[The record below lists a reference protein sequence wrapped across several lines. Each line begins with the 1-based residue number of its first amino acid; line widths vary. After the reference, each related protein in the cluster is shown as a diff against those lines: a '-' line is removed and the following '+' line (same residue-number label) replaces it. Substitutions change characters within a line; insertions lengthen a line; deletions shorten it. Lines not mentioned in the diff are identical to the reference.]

1 MIAPDE
7 NNRIPREV
15 HSIHLIAICGTAMGA
30 LACALKEQGYR
41 VSGSD
46 QKVYPPMSDY
56 LRERGI
62 SITEGYA
69 AENLAGEPDLV
80 VVGNAV
86 SRDNPEVQGM
96 YDGKLAYC
104 SMPQAVNHFIGGDRQ
119 QLLVTGT
126 HGKTTTAA
134 LLTWLLFTA
143 RRDPTFMIGGI
154 LPDFQSNYR
163 LGQGDQIVIEG
174 DEYDTAFFD
183 KGPKFLHYRPRIA
196 ILTSVE
202 FDHADIYRDL
212 DHVKSAFRELL
223 GRLNSE
229 TLLLA
234 ADTDPNIDAVLESAA
249 CRVARYGYGAEAH
262 WRIADEAIEPPYT
275 AFSVFHDDTPLGR
288 FRTRLMGR
296 HNLTNL
302 LAAIAAAHDL
312 GIPMRPLIQG
322 AETFSGVR
330 RRQEVRGIVR
340 NITVLDDF
348 AHHPTAV
355 RETVAAVKPFYPDTR
370 LIAVFEPRTNT
381 SMRDVFQDV
390 YPQAFDAADIIC
402 IRKPPLLSKIPE
414 GQHFSAPQLVAD
426 LRARNKEAHYFETTD
441 AIIDFV
447 TTVAVSGDAVLIMSN
462 GGFDKIH
469 SRLLA
474 HLTQAESG

>member
-1 MIAPDE
+1 MFAPDE
-7 NNRIPREV
+7 NNRIPRKV
-15 HSIHLIAICGTAMGA
+15 RTIHLIAICGTAMGA
-30 LACALKEQGYR
+30 LACALEEQGYR

-62 SITEGYA
+62 DITEGYA
-69 AENLAGEPDLV
+69 ADNLAGDPDLV
-80 VVGNAV
+80 VVGNAI

-96 YDGKLAYC
+96 YDRKLAYC
-104 SMPQAVNHFIGGDRQ
+104 SMPQAVNHFIGGHKQ

-126 HGKTTTAA
+126 HGKTTTAS
-134 LLTWLLFTA
+134 LLTWLLHTA
-143 RRDPTFMIGGI
+143 GQDPTFMIGGI

-163 LGQGDQIVIEG
+163 LGRGGQIVIEG

-212 DHVKSAFRELL
+212 DHVKSAFRKLL
-223 GRLNSE
+223 GRLAPE

-234 ADTDPNIDAVLESAA
+234 ADADPNIDAVLESAT
-249 CRVARYGYGAEAH
+249 CRVARYGYSADAH
-262 WRIADEAIEPPYT
+262 WRIADEAIDPPFT
-275 AFSVFHDDTPLGR
+275 AFSVFHGDAPLGR
-288 FRTRLMGR
+288 FRTRMMGR
-296 HNLTNL
+296 HNQANL

-312 GIPMRPLIQG
+312 GLPAAPLIQG
-322 AETFSGVR
+322 AGTFSGVR

-340 NITVLDDF
+340 GITVLDDF

-381 SMRDVFQDV
+381 SMRDIFQDV
-390 YPQAFDAADIIC
+390 YPLAFDAADIVC

-426 LRARNKEAHYFETTD
+426 LKLRGKEAHYFETTG

-447 TTVAVSGDAVLIMSN
+447 VAGAAPGDVVLIMSN
-462 GGFDKIH
+462 GGFDNIH
-469 SRLLA
+469 TRLLA
-474 HLTQAESG
+474 RLKPPE

>member
-1 MIAPDE
+1 MTAPGA
-7 NNRIPREV
+7 NNRIPESV
-15 HSIHLIAICGTAMGA
+15 ATIHLTAICGTAMGA
-30 LACALKEQGYR
+30 LACALKEMGYQ
-41 VSGSD
+41 VTGSD

-56 LRERGI
+56 LRDRGI
-62 SITEGYA
+62 DITEGYRA
-69 AENLAGEPDLV
+69 ANLAHAPDLV
-80 VVGNAV
+80 VVGNAI

-96 YDGKLAYC
+96 YAAKLAYC
-104 SMPQAVNHFIGGDRQ
+104 SMPQAVNHFIGGDKS
-119 QLLVTGT
+119 QLLITGT
-126 HGKTTTAA
+126 HGKTTTAS
-134 LLTWLLFTA
+134 LLTWLLYTA
-143 RRDPTFMIGGI
+143 QQDPTFMIGGI

-163 LGQGDQIVIEG
+163 LGNGGHIVIEG

-196 ILTSVE
+196 VLTSVE

-212 DHVKSAFRELL
+212 DHVKSAFCELL
-223 GRLNSE
+223 RGLDSD

-234 ADTDPNIDAVLESAA
+234 ADDDPNIDAVLPSAQ
-249 CRVARYGYGAEAH
+249 CRVARYGFGETSP
-262 WRIADEAIEPPYT
+262 WRIAQPAIEPPYT
-275 AFSVFHDDTPLGR
+275 AFSVIHNDVDCGR

-296 HNLTNL
+296 HNLSNL
-302 LAAIAAAHDL
+302 LAAIAAAMEL
-312 GIPMRPLIQG
+312 GVSPDPLIAG

-340 NITVLDDF
+340 DITVLDDF

-381 SMRDVFQDV
+381 SMRDIFQDV
-390 YPQAFDAADIIC
+390 YPTVFDGADLIC

-414 GQHFSAPQLVAD
+414 GQHFSATQLVED
-426 LRARNKEAHYFETTD
+426 LNMRGKNAHYFETTD

-447 TTVAVSGDAVLIMSN
+447 AAEAAPGDAILIMSN
-462 GGFDKIH
+462 GGFDNIH
-469 SRLLA
+469 ARLL
-474 HLTQAESG
+474 TQLNR

>member
-1 MIAPDE
+1 MIAPDA
-7 NNRIPREV
+7 NNRIPERV
-15 HSIHLIAICGTAMGA
+15 ATIHLIAICGTAMGA
-30 LACALKEQGYR
+30 LACALKELGYD

-62 SITEGYA
+62 IITEGYA
-69 AENLAGEPDLV
+69 TENLDHRPDLV
-80 VVGNAV
+80 VVGNAI

-96 YDGKLAYC
+96 YDLELAYC
-104 SMPQAVNHFIGGDRQ
+104 SMPQAVNHFIGANKQ

-126 HGKTTTAA
+126 HGKTTTASM
-134 LLTWLLFTA
+134 LTWLLYA
-143 RRDPTFMIGGI
+143 AEEDPTFMIGGI

-163 LGQGDQIVIEG
+163 LGGGGQIVIEG

-212 DHVKSAFRELL
+212 EHVKSAFRKLL
-223 GRLNSE
+223 SGLAPDA
-229 TLLLA
+229 LLLA
-234 ADTDPNIDAVLESAA
+234 ADDDVNIDAVLKSAP
-249 CRVARYGYGAEAH
+249 CRIERYGFGKGAH
-262 WRIADEAIEPPYT
+262 WRIVDVAIEPPHT
-275 AFSVFHDDTPLGR
+275 AFNVYHGDDALGR

-296 HNLTNL
+296 HNLANL
-302 LAAIAAAHDL
+302 LAAIAAAIDL
-312 GIPMRPLIQG
+312 GVPRAPLVDG
-322 AETFSGVR
+322 AARFSGVR

-340 NITVLDDF
+340 DITVLDDF

-355 RETVAAVKPFYPDTR
+355 RETVAAVKPFYPDAR

-381 SMRDVFQDV
+381 SMRDIFQDV
-390 YPQAFDAADIIC
+390 YPQAFDAADIVC

-414 GQHFSAPQLVAD
+414 GQHFSAPQLVTD
-426 LRARNKEAHYFETTD
+426 LKARGKDAHYFETTD

-447 TTVAVSGDAVLIMSN
+447 ATEAAPGDVVLVMSN
-462 GGFDKIH
+462 GGFDNIH
-469 SRLLA
+469 TRLLA
-474 HLTQAESG
+474 RLV